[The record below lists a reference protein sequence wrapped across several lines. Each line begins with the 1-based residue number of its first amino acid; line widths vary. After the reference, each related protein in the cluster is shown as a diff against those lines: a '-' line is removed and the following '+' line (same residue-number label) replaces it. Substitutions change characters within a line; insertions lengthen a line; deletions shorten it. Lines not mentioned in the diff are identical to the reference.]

1 MPGVLVE
8 NFDGF
13 APGRGLRRADIAQI
27 QDVAL
32 HNAAGPE
39 AMVLDDAPMAVRLA
53 ILLPPGLPQKHDAEN
68 LARGIRRGDRGRS
81 SLQRFSAILPQDSH
95 GITAVRF
102 AKPNSPR
109 SI

>member
-39 AMVLDDAPMAVRLA
+39 AMVLDDAPIAVRLA

-68 LARGIRRGDRGRS
+68 LAKGIRGGEQGRS
-81 SLQRFSAILPQDSH
+81 SLQRFSTILAQYSRDIPD
-95 GITAVRF
+95 TY
-102 AKPNSPR
+102 
-109 SI
+109 